1 LLAVD
6 GLDGEVTPKRC
17 CRAWPASAA
26 ATWFFAGGDLLRQ
39 EPKAIL
45 VDLDGTLSD
54 PAHRTHNLHSTP
66 PDWKSFSL
74 AASRDAP
81 KVKQIAWLDHHYLD
95 HSVIVV
101 SGRPSYSMDLTL
113 AWLALHHVRWNLIA
127 LRPDGDVVRGLD
139 HKLRVLSALRKLG
152 FVPKLAIDDSV
163 PVRVA
168 YMAEGLPC
176 LPPVD

>member
-1 LLAVD
+1 MCGWA
-6 GLDGEVTPKRC
+6 G
-17 CRAWPASAA
+17 PASAA
-26 ATWFFAGGDLLRQ
+26 ATWLFADWELVRQ
-39 EPKAIL
+39 QPKAIL

-74 AASRDAP
+74 AASRDPP
-81 KVKQIAWLDHHYLD
+81 KAKQIAWLDHHYID

-113 AWLALHHVRWNLIA
+113 AWLALHHVRWSVIA

-139 HKLRVLSALRKLG
+139 HKLRVLSALREQG
-152 FVPKLAIDDSV
+152 FVPKLAIDDSI
-163 PVRVA
+163 PVRLA
-168 YMAEGLPC
+168 YMAEGLAC
-176 LPPVD
+176 HPPID